1 MEQNSLD
8 LAYELSVKSYDR
20 SLSRILSLDG
30 CLQIFMTYA
39 ATITLVFAIVIGNLK
54 GYWAWYI
61 AAFVC
66 FFLVMVVGVR
76 GRLFVGGMSDIDPA
90 VLQKRYIDS
99 PPDKFKRAIVRF
111 SGEHFDKNT
120 ELARRKR
127 VSALWVARLLLV
139 ETFLFVL
146 FLFLLGFSIP

>member
-1 MEQNSLD
+1 MEQNSVD
-8 LAYELSVKSYDR
+8 LAYELAVKSYDR
-20 SLSRILSLDG
+20 SLSRILSLDS

-39 ATITLVFAIVIGNLK
+39 ATITLVFAIIVGNLK
-54 GYWAWYI
+54 GDWAWYI
-61 AAFVC
+61 VAFGC
-66 FFLVMVVGVR
+66 FFLVMVVGIR

-90 VLQKRYIDS
+90 VLQDAYIDS
-99 PPDKFKRAIVRF
+99 SPDKFKRAIVRF

-120 ELARRKR
+120 ELAIRKR
-127 VSALWVARLLLV
+127 GVAKWVALLLLI